1 MNLMMTL
8 SLFSA
13 LAIGRIPAYLLAK
26 AKQTDRKG
34 QGEIHNFKT
43 LISIPAWKSKPSWVA
58 VATKDRTINP
68 DLERWYATRAH
79 GHKIEVVGAATRFTP
94 RDPRRLQ
101 LSSKTLQRTR
111 DENRLRCFAPDVSG
125 FTCEEEKPKWTI
137 KATTRSKRL
146 QKYSCATRAV

>member
-8 SLFSA
+8 SLLSA

-43 LISIPAWKSKPSWVA
+43 LISIPAWKRKPSWVA

-68 DLERWYATRAH
+68 DLERWYATHAH

-94 RDPRRLQ
+94 RDQRRLQ
-101 LSSKTLQRTR
+101 LSSKALQRTR
-111 DENRLRCFAPDVSG
+111 DEIV
-125 FTCEEEKPKWTI
+125 
-137 KATTRSKRL
+137 
-146 QKYSCATRAV
+146 

>member
-8 SLFSA
+8 SLLSA

-68 DLERWYATRAH
+68 DLERGMPRAH
-79 GHKIEVVGAATRFTP
+79 MA
-94 RDPRRLQ
+94 
-101 LSSKTLQRTR
+101 
-111 DENRLRCFAPDVSG
+111 
-125 FTCEEEKPKWTI
+125 
-137 KATTRSKRL
+137 TRSKSWGQPLGLHLETQGGCSSHRRRCNARAMKSSEVL
-146 QKYSCATRAV
+146 CARCKQFYM

>member
-34 QGEIHNFKT
+34 QGQIHNFKT
-43 LISIPAWKSKPSWVA
+43 PISIPAWKSKTELVA

-79 GHKIEVVGAATRFTP
+79 GHETEVVGGQPLGLHLETQGGCSSH
-94 RDPRRLQ
+94 RRRCNARAMK
-101 LSSKTLQRTR
+101 SSEVLCA
-111 DENRLRCFAPDVSG
+111 RCKQF
-125 FTCEEEKPKWTI
+125 
-137 KATTRSKRL
+137 
-146 QKYSCATRAV
+146 YM

>member
-13 LAIGRIPAYLLAK
+13 LAIGKILAYLLAK

-34 QGEIHNFKT
+34 QGEIHKFKT
-43 LISIPAWKSKPSWVA
+43 LISIRARKSKPSWVA

-79 GHKIEVVGAATRFTP
+79 SHKIEVVGPATQFTP
-94 RDPRRLQ
+94 RNPRRLQ
-101 LSSKTLQRTR
+101 LSSKMLQRTR
-111 DENRLRCFAPDVSG
+111 DEIV
-125 FTCEEEKPKWTI
+125 
-137 KATTRSKRL
+137 
-146 QKYSCATRAV
+146 

>member
-34 QGEIHNFKT
+34 QGEIHDFKT
-43 LISIPAWKSKPSWVA
+43 LISIPARKSKPNWVA

-68 DLERWYATRAH
+68 DLERWYAARANS
-79 GHKIEVVGAATRFTP
+79 HKVEVEGASHSVYVSRPKDVGALIEEAA
-94 RDPRRLQ
+94 
-101 LSSKTLQRTR
+101 SK
-111 DENRLRCFAPDVSG
+111 AH
-125 FTCEEEKPKWTI
+125 
-137 KATTRSKRL
+137 
-146 QKYSCATRAV
+146 

>member
-8 SLFSA
+8 SLLSA

-34 QGEIHNFKT
+34 KGEIHNFQNTHSYTRLEKQT
-43 LISIPAWKSKPSWVA
+43 EPVA
-58 VATKDRTINP
+58 VATKDRTVNP

-94 RDPRRLQ
+94 RDQRRVQ

-111 DENRLRCFAPDVSG
+111 DEIV
-125 FTCEEEKPKWTI
+125 
-137 KATTRSKRL
+137 
-146 QKYSCATRAV
+146 